1 MTKFNL
7 VNMVTEEAVV
17 LTTKKDVAQFIKD
30 SGVTE
35 NSFATIQGKIKD
47 GVTLYETYKIEE
59 LEEEKEMT
67 TVNNE
72 VQEKLEEV
80 IELVEEVKE
89 DVVVEEMPVAEEIVE
104 ETPVAEG
111 EETPTADEKVE
122 DVPTENKR
130 RIGKRLIASK
140 NGEVYETFP
149 SIKACAAHFKELLG
163 LGHMPFTPI
172 MKSVRQ
178 DTDWNEYSFKFEN
191 EDDIH
196 TPTSRKEAN
205 AENASVPAEKKSDE
219 VSQSDEVIEEITEE
233 ELV

>member
-1 MTKFNL
+1 MTKFKISNT
-7 VNMVTEEAVV
+7 VNNEELDMVVGN
-17 LTTKKDVAQFIKD
+17 KKEVAEFIKNT
-30 SGVTE
+30 GVTE
-35 NSFATIQGKIKD
+35 NSVSTIQGKIKD
-47 GVTLYETYKIEE
+47 GVTLYETFKITEI
-59 LEEEKEMT
+59 EEEKEMT
-67 TVNNE
+67 NVNSE
-72 VQEKLEEV
+72 VEAKIEEV
-80 IELVEEVKE
+80 IELVEEIKE
-89 DVVVEEMPVAEEIVE
+89 DVVVEE
-104 ETPVAEG
+104 
-111 EETPTADEKVE
+111 TPTAETPAEEKPAADEKPE
-122 DVPTENKR
+122 DAPTENKR

-149 SIKACAAHFKELLG
+149 SIKACAAHFKDLLN

-205 AENASVPAEKKSDE
+205 AENASVPAEKKSDDAP
-219 VSQSDEVIEEITEE
+219 QSDEVIEEITEE

>member
-7 VNMVTEEAVV
+7 VNTVTEETVV
-17 LTTKKDVAQFIKD
+17 LTTKKEVAEFIKE

-35 NSFATIQGKIKD
+35 NSVSTIQGKIKD
-47 GVTLYETYKIEE
+47 GVNLYETYKIEE
-59 LEEEKEMT
+59 LEEEMEMT

-89 DVVVEEMPVAEEIVE
+89 ETVVEEIPTVE
-104 ETPVAEG
+104 ETPVAET
-111 EETPTADEKVE
+111 EETPAADEKVE

-219 VSQSDEVIEEITEE
+219 SQQSDEVIEEITEE